1 MTTSIG
7 TATIL
12 GPDTFHAMPWR
23 NGLGTTIELL
33 KQDLPDGDGFAWRL
47 SMADVTTDGE
57 FSNFSGYDRTLLL
70 LDGNGQ
76 SNSLTLDCDGVRQR
90 LDKPLQAARFRG
102 EDSTFATLPDGPVK
116 DFNIMTQRQHC
127 AARVTS
133 AVHPVE
139 STIDVAA
146 DILMVYAV
154 DGELGMNGD
163 GFADLELPA
172 GHLCVLHNPATASL
186 HCGGA
191 SHIVIQISHHRSPA

>member
-1 MTTSIG
+1 MTTSIT

-12 GPDTFHAMPWR
+12 GPDTFRAMPWR

-33 KQDLPDGDGFAWRL
+33 KQNLADGDGFAWRL

-70 LDGNGQ
+70 LEGNG
-76 SNSLTLDCDGVRQR
+76 LTLDCAGARQR
-90 LDKPLQAARFRG
+90 LVKPLQAARFRG
-102 EDSTFATLPDGPVK
+102 EDSTFATLSGGPVK
-116 DFNIMTQRQHC
+116 DFNIMTRRQHC

-133 AVHPVE
+133 AVHPAE

-146 DILMVYAV
+146 DILLVYAV

-163 GFADLELPA
+163 GFADLKLPA
-172 GHLCVLHNPATASL
+172 GHLCVLRNPATASL

-191 SHIVIQISHHRSPA
+191 SHILIQITHHRSPA

>member
-1 MTTSIG
+1 MTTS
-7 TATIL
+7 TATIHA
-12 GPDTFHAMPWR
+12 PDTFLTMPWR

-33 KQDLPDGDGFAWRL
+33 KQDLPQGEGFAWRL

-76 SNSLTLDCDGVRQR
+76 GNRLTLDCAGVRQR

-116 DFNIMTQRQHC
+116 DFNIMTLRQHC
-127 AARVTS
+127 AARVGS
-133 AVHPVE
+133 ALHPAE

-154 DGELGMNGD
+154 DGELGINGD
-163 GFADLELPA
+163 GFADLKLPA
-172 GHLCVLHNPATASL
+172 GHLCVLRDPTAASL

-191 SHIVIQISHHRSPA
+191 SHIVIQITQH

>member
-1 MTTSIG
+1 MTTSIS

-12 GPDTFHAMPWR
+12 GPDTFRTMPWR

-33 KQDLPDGDGFAWRL
+33 KENLPDGDGFAWRL

-70 LDGNGQ
+70 LEGNG
-76 SNSLTLDCDGVRQR
+76 LMLDCAGLRQR

-102 EDSTFATLPDGPVK
+102 EDPTFATLSGGPVK
-116 DFNIMTQRQHC
+116 DFNIMTRRQNC
-127 AARVTS
+127 AAQVTS
-133 AVHPVE
+133 AVHPAE
-139 STIDVAA
+139 STIDVTA
-146 DILMVYAV
+146 DILLVYAV

-163 GFADLELPA
+163 RFADLKLPA
-172 GHLCVLHNPATASL
+172 GHLCVLRNPATASL

-191 SHIVIQISHHRSPA
+191 SHILIQITHHRSPV

>member
-1 MTTSIG
+1 MT

-12 GPDTFHAMPWR
+12 GPDTFRAMPWR

-33 KQDLPDGDGFAWRL
+33 KQNLLDGDGFAWRL

-70 LDGNGQ
+70 LEGNGQ
-76 SNSLTLDCDGVRQR
+76 GNSLTLDCAGTRQR
-90 LDKPLQAARFRG
+90 LVKPLQAARFRG
-102 EDSTFATLPDGPVK
+102 EDSTFATLSGGPVK
-116 DFNIMTQRQHC
+116 DFNIMTRRQHC

-133 AVHPVE
+133 AVHPAE

-146 DILMVYAV
+146 DILLVYAV
-154 DGELGMNGD
+154 DGELGMNRD
-163 GFADLELPA
+163 GFADLKLPT
-172 GHLCVLHNPATASL
+172 GHLCVLRNPATASL

-191 SHIVIQISHHRSPA
+191 SHILIQITHHRSPA

>member
-1 MTTSIG
+1 MTTSIT

-12 GPDTFHAMPWR
+12 GPDTFRAMPWR

-70 LDGNGQ
+70 LEGNG
-76 SNSLTLDCDGVRQR
+76 LMLDCDGVRQR

-102 EDSTFATLPDGPVK
+102 EDSTFATLPDGPVR

-133 AVHPVE
+133 AVHPAE
-139 STIDVAA
+139 STINVAA

-154 DGELGMNGD
+154 DGELAMNGD
-163 GFADLELPA
+163 GFAELKLPA
-172 GHLCVLHNPATASL
+172 GHLCVLRSPATASL
-186 HCGGA
+186 HCSGA
-191 SHIVIQISHHRSPA
+191 SHILIQISHHRSPA

>member
-1 MTTSIG
+1 MTIT

-12 GPDTFHAMPWR
+12 GPDTFRAMPWR

-47 SMADVTTDGE
+47 SMADVIADGE

-70 LDGNGQ
+70 LDGNG
-76 SNSLTLDCDGVRQR
+76 LMLDCAGVRQR

-133 AVHPVE
+133 AVHPAE

-146 DILMVYAV
+146 DILLVYAV

-163 GFADLELPA
+163 GFADLKLPT
-172 GHLCVLHNPATASL
+172 GHLCVLRNPATASL

-191 SHIVIQISHHRSPA
+191 SHILIQITHHRSPA

>member
-1 MTTSIG
+1 MTTSIT
-7 TATIL
+7 TATIY
-12 GPDTFHAMPWR
+12 GPDTFRTMPWR

-33 KQDLPDGDGFAWRL
+33 KQDLPHGDGFAWRL

-70 LDGNGQ
+70 LDDNGQ
-76 SNSLTLDCDGVRQR
+76 GNSLILDCAGVPQR

-102 EDSTFATLPDGPVK
+102 EDSTFATLPDGPVR

-127 AARVTS
+127 AARVSS
-133 AVHPVE
+133 AVQPAG

-154 DGELGMNGD
+154 AGELGMNGD
-163 GFADLELPA
+163 DFTELKLPA
-172 GHLCVLHNPATASL
+172 GHLCVLRNPATASL

-191 SHIVIQISHHRSPA
+191 SHIVIQITYHRSSS